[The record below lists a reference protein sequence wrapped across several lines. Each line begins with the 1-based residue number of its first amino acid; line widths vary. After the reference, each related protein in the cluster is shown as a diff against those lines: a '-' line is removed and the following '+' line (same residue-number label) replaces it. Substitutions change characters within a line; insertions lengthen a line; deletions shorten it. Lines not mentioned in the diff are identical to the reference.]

1 MHEITDTLGTIN
13 LDTWSA
19 ADTNVFSYLKTPI
32 QQTFFANNSQLIGKI
47 LRQAIIYF
55 SETLN
60 TIDRI
65 SSTLG
70 NEFRS
75 TRSHKY
81 HIIHSETT
89 TIEIT
94 TLAPIAFEYIRS
106 TIGITQQDFQSS
118 FNNGE
123 LMNFT
128 NTGKSGSQMYK
139 THDEVKTIY
148 ICRVSSIGRNL
159 FFSRFIL
166 LKH

>member
-1 MHEITDTLGTIN
+1 MYEITDTLGNIN

-19 ADTNVFSYLKTPI
+19 TDTNVFSYLKTPM

-55 SETLN
+55 SDTLN

-65 SSTLG
+65 SSTFG

-75 TRSHKY
+75 TRAHKY
-81 HIIHSETT
+81 QVIHSEIT

-118 FNNGE
+118 FNNEE
-123 LMNFT
+123 LKNFI

-139 THDEVKTIY
+139 THDEVKI
-148 ICRVSSIGRNL
+148 ISIRKSREL
-159 FFSRFIL
+159 FFLF
-166 LKH
+166 